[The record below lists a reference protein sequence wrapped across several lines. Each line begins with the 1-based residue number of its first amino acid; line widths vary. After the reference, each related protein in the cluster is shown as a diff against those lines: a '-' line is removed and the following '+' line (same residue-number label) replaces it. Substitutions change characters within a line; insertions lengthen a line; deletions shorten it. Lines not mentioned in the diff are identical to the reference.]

1 MPADAY
7 NPVYMVPVVSNGVNY
22 WSILFCGVL
31 SMVIGA
37 IWYGPLFGKK
47 WAKIIGATN
56 QDLETR
62 KKMQKEA
69 GPLYLIQ
76 FLLSLFQIFE
86 LSTFINWMYKIDP
99 TRVFDIGYIFIALS
113 LWAAFIVPTIA
124 GSAMWNNDSSK
135 IKWARFLI
143 QSGYQLVNFIVFGL
157 VLGMWR

>member
-1 MPADAY
+1 
-7 NPVYMVPVVSNGVNY
+7 MVTNY
-22 WSILFCGVL
+22 WAVLVCGLL

-47 WAKIIGATN
+47 WMEICGATN

-69 GPLYLIQ
+69 GPLYLVQ
-76 FLLSLFQIFE
+76 FVLTLFQAWVVAYSINAWDKFSKLTDTFYINGLGIFFG
-86 LSTFINWMYKIDP
+86 LT
-99 TRVFDIGYIFIALS
+99 IAVII
-113 LWAAFIVPTIA
+113 WAAFIMPTIA

-135 IKWARFLI
+135 VKWARFLI
-143 QSGYQLVNFIVFGL
+143 QSGYQLVNFLVFGL